1 LTGEFLVPTQTSG
14 DQRSADVGMKPGG
27 DFLVV
32 WQSCCQDGSDEGIFG
47 RSFDASGIP
56 IGGEFQIN
64 TYTTGRQSFPVVTL
78 DGEGDS
84 VVIWQSFGQDGSS
97 EGLFAQEFSDDG
109 FRVGGEFQVNTYT
122 TDRQTDAAASSA
134 PDGDFVV
141 AWRRGG
147 LSVALSEVSAQR
159 YAGPGLHLD
168 AEGSCPGSVLLSIV
182 NAPPG
187 SEVAVVA
194 AENSRGFIKGRL
206 LCPGTRLEIG
216 EPFQLPPAFVIVDGE
231 GRGEVEL
238 VLGTNRCFVE
248 ALALADCQTSGAVSV
263 PVF

>member
-1 LTGEFLVPTQTSG
+1 
-14 DQRSADVGMKPGG
+14 
-27 DFLVV
+27 
-32 WQSCCQDGSDEGIFG
+32 
-47 RSFDASGIP
+47 
-56 IGGEFQIN
+56 
-64 TYTTGRQSFPVVTL
+64 
-78 DGEGDS
+78 
-84 VVIWQSFGQDGSS
+84 VIWQSFGQDGSS

-109 FRVGGEFQVNTYT
+109 LRVGGEFQVNTYT